1 MSAHTIAVPGVVRV
15 LEEAL
20 ARAKRGANVGV
31 TVIEYAPDGSWNAT
45 SAGNVLRNPA
55 AGVVAAQVLSSQFV
69 RRIETETA
77 GVTIPYPDR
86 RS

>member
-1 MSAHTIAVPGVVRV
+1 MSAHTIAAPGVVRV

-31 TVIEYAPDGSWNAT
+31 TVIEYAPDGSWKTT
-45 SAGNVLRNPA
+45 SAGNVLRSPA
-55 AGVVAAQVLSSQFV
+55 VGVVAAQVLSSQFV
-69 RRIETETA
+69 RRLETEDTTMA
-77 GVTIPYPDR
+77 HPDR